1 ILRRLKVT
9 MAGRTTIII
18 AHRISTVMGADQ
30 IIVLDAGR
38 LVERGTHREL
48 VAAGGTYAEMFNR
61 QQLNQELSEI

>member
-1 ILRRLKVT
+1 

>member
-1 ILRRLKVT
+1 

-30 IIVLDAGR
+30 IVVLDGGKV
-38 LVERGTHREL
+38 VELGTHDAL
-48 VAAGGTYAEMFNR
+48 LANNGTYAEMYQR